1 MLTKIVL
8 RRLTILCLLLI
19 TTIHLQSQRRKI
31 DSLLEVL
38 NECKTDSACAETMNW
53 IGEQHQYIVGDLDSA
68 LYYFEQAELRANK
81 ASYVKGHALYLQGRL
96 HMDYENYEEMLRTA
110 REAEVYFRQAGSIKV
125 TDALWLEAMY
135 YGFLGPVE
143 KSIEILGKAAY
154 IADSAA
160 KHKDAAIYYSN
171 MGALSLQQGKRQE
184 AVEYLLESVNSRK
197 KAGIQNS
204 PELLTSI
211 GNTYSQMEDYEQ
223 ALSYFREAIVANDG
237 IIKGDREDKRV
248 LAQAQLAMSQAFI
261 QLGQYDSAKT
271 NLEKAQSLN
280 LEINDSTGIV
290 NYYEGL
296 GDIALRQADVNDA
309 IGQYQQAQ
317 QMMPASLTVNE
328 RADVY
333 LNLAESYLQS
343 ASGKTGTD
351 LNAAR
356 TNALLAYDLAQ
367 NSDLLEQNG
376 QAAYIL
382 YQVFEKLGQSKT
394 SLKYAGEYI
403 AMNDS
408 LLNVKRLQAVSDL
421 QAKYEA
427 DKKQLEIDFLN
438 QQQEQAEALQSNQRL
453 IIVILVTGI
462 AGVMILLFII
472 YRTYLQKKK
481 ANDTLS
487 IKNEVIGKQNE
498 EREILLKE
506 IHHRVKNNLQVISSL
521 LDLQSNRIQDESL
534 QLAFE
539 DGQTRV
545 QAMALIHQK
554 LYQNEDIGSVS
565 FREYAQQLSTN
576 LANLYASKGEV
587 KVNIEG
593 SDATLDIDTA
603 IPVGLILNEL
613 ISNAFKYAFKETG
626 QGELNVK
633 LKENEPG
640 IFEMTVSDSG
650 PGLPQDFSFSKARS
664 LGLRLVRRLSKQLYG
679 TSNYRFDGGSWFSV
693 TFKDTQLRRAA
704 G

>member
-1 MLTKIVL
+1 MLLFFLFV
-8 RRLTILCLLLI
+8 
-19 TTIHLQSQRRKI
+19 TTIQLHSQRRKI

-68 LYYFEQAELRANK
+68 LYYFKQAELRANN
-81 ASYVKGHALYLQGRL
+81 AAYVKGQALYLQGRL
-96 HMDYENYEEMLRTA
+96 HMDYENYKEMLRTA
-110 REAEVYFRQAGSIKV
+110 REAAVYFRQAGSIKV
-125 TDALWLEAMY
+125 SDALWLEAMY

-143 KSIEILGKAAY
+143 KSIEILGEAAH
-154 IADSAA
+154 IADSTGQ
-160 KHKDAAIYYSN
+160 HNDAAIYYSN
-171 MGALSLQQGKRQE
+171 MGSLSLQQGKRQE
-184 AVEYLLESVNSRK
+184 AIEYLLKSVESKK

-211 GNTYSQMEDYEQ
+211 GNTYMQMENYEQ
-223 ALSYFREAIVANDG
+223 ALPYFREAMVANDG
-237 IIKGDREDKRV
+237 IIKGEREDKRV

-261 QLGQYDSAKT
+261 KLNQFDSASYFL
-271 NLEKAQSLN
+271 NEAQALSF
-280 LEINDSTGIV
+280 EINDSTGIA
-290 NYYEGL
+290 NYYESL
-296 GDIALRQADVNDA
+296 GDIAYQQGELNQA
-309 IGQYQQAQ
+309 ISRYQQAGEI
-317 QMMPASLTVNE
+317 MPDEASVNE
-328 RADVY
+328 HTEVY
-333 LNLAESYLQS
+333 LNLAESYLQR
-343 ASGKTGTD
+343 AAGETGTD

-356 TNALLAYDLAQ
+356 TNAKLAYDLAQ
-367 NSDLLEQNG
+367 ESDLLEQNG

-382 YQVFEKLGQSKT
+382 YQVYETLNQPKA
-394 SLKYAGEYI
+394 SLRYAGEYI

-421 QAKYEA
+421 QAKYET

-438 QQQEQAEALQSNQRL
+438 QQQEQAEVLQSNQRL
-453 IIVILVTGI
+453 IIIILVVGLVGI
-462 AGVMILLFII
+462 AVLLFVI
-472 YRTYLQKKK
+472 YRTYLQKRK
-481 ANDTLS
+481 ANDALS

-576 LANLYASKGEV
+576 LANLYASKSDI

-626 QGELNVK
+626 NGELNVK

-640 IFEMTVSDSG
+640 VFEMTVSDSG
-650 PGLPQDFSFSKARS
+650 PGLPQDFNFSKARS

-679 TSNYRFDGGSWFSV
+679 TSNYKFDGGSWFTV
-693 TFKDTQLRRAA
+693 TFKDTQLRRAV